1 MSLENAP
8 FLVNIIIINCL
19 IKIDDLSGASQTGT
33 NVKKDEQKA
42 GTTLIDKESMETGSV
57 SFKVYLYYM
66 KYLGIFGVVL
76 GITMQTFYQGCSI
89 GTTYYIITL
98 ATEHFLKLHC

>member
-1 MSLENAP
+1 M
-8 FLVNIIIINCL
+8 
-19 IKIDDLSGASQTGT
+19 DDLSGASQTGT

-89 GTTYYIITL
+89 GTTYYIKAYDLKMFL
-98 ATEHFLKLHC
+98 ALSVKQNPNFNYILFFLA

>member
-8 FLVNIIIINCL
+8 FLDNIIIINCL
-19 IKIDDLSGASQTGT
+19 MKMDDFSGASQTGT

>member
-1 MSLENAP
+1 MND
-8 FLVNIIIINCL
+8 F
-19 IKIDDLSGASQTGT
+19 SGASQTGT

-76 GITMQTFYQGCSI
+76 GVAMQTFYQGCSI
-89 GTTYYIITL
+89 GR
-98 ATEHFLKLHC
+98 

>member
-8 FLVNIIIINCL
+8 FLDIIIIINCL
-19 IKIDDLSGASQTGT
+19 IKMDDFSGASQTGT

>member
-1 MSLENAP
+1 MSGECSLS
-8 FLVNIIIINCL
+8 FQLIIIFNCL
-19 IKIDDLSGASQTGT
+19 IKMDDFSGASQTGT

-66 KYLGIFGVVL
+66 KYLGIFGVVI
-76 GITMQTFYQGCSI
+76 GIAMQTFYQGCSI
-89 GTTYYIITL
+89 GR
-98 ATEHFLKLHC
+98 

>member
-8 FLVNIIIINCL
+8 FLDNIIIINCL
-19 IKIDDLSGASQTGT
+19 IKMDDFSGASQTGT

>member
-1 MSLENAP
+1 MND
-8 FLVNIIIINCL
+8 F
-19 IKIDDLSGASQTGT
+19 SGVSQTGT

-76 GITMQTFYQGCSI
+76 GIAMQTFYQGCSI
-89 GTTYYIITL
+89 GR
-98 ATEHFLKLHC
+98 

>member
-19 IKIDDLSGASQTGT
+19 IKMGDFSGASQTGT